1 MQKKLRQY
9 RKTHFVMT
17 RQNGENVDPI
27 GDSIPFD
34 EETCAKDM
42 LFQLAEND
50 EPTDLS
56 TLIIMQPHRESMI
69 GSRVSLKG

>member
-9 RKTHFVMT
+9 RKTHFIMT
-17 RQNGENVDPI
+17 RQNGENVDPT
-27 GDSIPFD
+27 GDCLPFD

-50 EPTDLS
+50 EPIDLS
-56 TLIIMQPHRESMI
+56 TLTIMQQHRELMI
-69 GSRVSLKG
+69 GSSVSHKD

>member
-9 RKTHFVMT
+9 RKTHFIIT
-17 RQNGENVDPI
+17 RQNGENVDPT
-27 GDSIPFD
+27 GECAPFD

-50 EPTDLS
+50 EPIDLS
-56 TLIIMQPHRESMI
+56 TLTIMQLRRESMN
-69 GSRVSLKG
+69 GSSLSRQD

>member
-9 RKTHFVMT
+9 RKTHFIMA

-27 GDSIPFD
+27 GDCPHFD

-50 EPTDLS
+50 EPIDLS
-56 TLIIMQPHRESMI
+56 TLTIMQQHRELMI
-69 GSRVSLKG
+69 GSSASHQD